1 MKNKST
7 FATFLTIAVLVLS
20 LGLVSAASLTIS
32 NIQSPS
38 EVLSTDTSFQIT
50 FDLNNSGNETNL
62 NWSNSIATLG
72 EITSFAFSK
81 DYINAS
87 ETLNI
92 QATINIPSGQSGP
105 IGGIINAGV
114 VNGSGS
120 DKNLTFSVSITEA
133 ETPLCLRNGSL
144 RISEFSVNNLG
155 NGADDE
161 WQPLDGLEIEAEIEN
176 IDNSES
182 VSDVLTEIFIFDSNG
197 NDVTND
203 FDITDEEIDL
213 GRIKDDDQEIVVF
226 EIKELPGDIEEGE
239 FRIYI
244 KAYSEDDEVGQCVS
258 ESGDFDNNDGN
269 DFYHEFDVLREDDP
283 AVVVK
288 SSDLGLNF
296 QASCGDQNVEI
307 SFPIYNIGTDK
318 EDKVLVNLYNSLLGI
333 NEFIEIDNLK
343 EGKEKRISFLIDIP
357 EELSLERYYL
367 DIITYFEYDDGEELD
382 TLSYDSNS
390 EEDLENGDFNI
401 RLEILGC
408 SGPDPSV
415 GADLISEAIVG
426 KELRISALITNN
438 GEENEF
444 DFTLSDIE
452 GWAELVSISPG
463 SSTIGEGETIEI
475 LITLNPL
482 KEGPQTFELNTI
494 SNGEI
499 YDQSISVNVA
509 EGKGISIGD
518 LSDLTKYLA
527 SAIVALII
535 LIFVTLIV
543 KISRKPSKAEF

>member
-1 MKNKST
+1 
-7 FATFLTIAVLVLS
+7 
-20 LGLVSAASLTIS
+20 
-32 NIQSPS
+32 
-38 EVLSTDTSFQIT
+38 
-50 FDLNNSGNETNL
+50 
-62 NWSNSIATLG
+62 
-72 EITSFAFSK
+72 
-81 DYINAS
+81 
-87 ETLNI
+87 
-92 QATINIPSGQSGP
+92 
-105 IGGIINAGV
+105 
-114 VNGSGS
+114 
-120 DKNLTFSVSITEA
+120 
-133 ETPLCLRNGSL
+133 
-144 RISEFSVNNLG
+144 
-155 NGADDE
+155 
-161 WQPLDGLEIEAEIEN
+161 
-176 IDNSES
+176 
-182 VSDVLTEIFIFDSNG
+182 
-197 NDVTND
+197 
-203 FDITDEEIDL
+203 
-213 GRIKDDDQEIVVF
+213 
-226 EIKELPGDIEEGE
+226 
-239 FRIYI
+239 
-244 KAYSEDDEVGQCVS
+244 
-258 ESGDFDNNDGN
+258 
-269 DFYHEFDVLREDDP
+269 
-283 AVVVK
+283 
-288 SSDLGLNF
+288 
-296 QASCGDQNVEI
+296 
-307 SFPIYNIGTDK
+307 
-318 EDKVLVNLYNSLLGI
+318 SLLGI